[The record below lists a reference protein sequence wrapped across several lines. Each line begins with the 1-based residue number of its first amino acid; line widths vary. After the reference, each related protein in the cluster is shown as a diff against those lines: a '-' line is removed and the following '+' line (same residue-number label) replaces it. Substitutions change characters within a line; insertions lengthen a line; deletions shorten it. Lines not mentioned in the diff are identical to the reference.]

1 MKPLQY
7 RKLSSCLTEL
17 TVLNTHQIVLVLALA
32 VVGAISQSDIYSS
45 LADKLQKLSKK
56 FDEDKILSRNQS
68 NRTSNNVDMKGKYR
82 GIFGLNIF
90 T

>member
-56 FDEDKILSRNQS
+56 FDEDTILSRNQS
-68 NRTSNNVDMKGKYR
+68 AKEPDPVYMYEWPPFD
-82 GIFGLNIF
+82 
-90 T
+90 